1 MGELMRKLRVSVLG
15 AGYLG
20 VTHASCLAEL
30 GFDVISV
37 DADIARVNTLSAGEL
52 PFFEPGL
59 DLLLRRGLATGR
71 LRFSTSYRE
80 AARFADVHFICVGTP
95 QHGDSYHA
103 DLSQLST
110 CIATLGPLLES
121 SCLVVGKSTVPVGT
135 AVGLA
140 SQLAQLAPIGEAAEL
155 AWNPEFLREGSA
167 VKDTLRPDRIVAG
180 VQSRHAEEI
189 LRRVYASPMSAGAL
203 FFATDLATAEL
214 AKAAAN
220 SFLATK
226 ISFINA
232 MSEICEVAGG
242 DVTALAEILGAD
254 PRIGAAFLRPGLG
267 FGGGCLPKDIRAFMA
282 RATELGVGDA
292 LAFLRDV
299 DSINARC
306 RTRMVELTRDLV
318 GGVFPGRTV
327 GVLGVAF
334 KPESDD
340 VRDSPALKVATAI
353 HDLGAHVRVY
363 DPVAM
368 PKARRSHPQFEYAE
382 SVESA
387 AREADVLLLLTEW
400 PEFRN
405 LDPSLIGKTVA
416 QRKIA
421 DGRNALVPE
430 VWREAG
436 WDYRALG
443 RPMTYDAVCHV
454 GRGLNGGRGLC
465 SEPAGALATM
475 GES

>member
-1 MGELMRKLRVSVLG
+1 MSDLTRNLQVSVLG

-30 GFDVISV
+30 GFDVFAV
-37 DADIARVNTLSAGEL
+37 DTDIARVKTLSAGEL
-52 PFFEPGL
+52 PFSEPGL
-59 DLLLRRGLATGR
+59 ELLLRRGLATGR

-80 AARFADVHFICVGTP
+80 AARTADVHFICVGTP
-95 QHGDSYHA
+95 QHGNSYHA

-121 SCLVVGKSTVPVGT
+121 PCLVVGKSTVPVGT
-135 AVGLA
+135 AAGLA
-140 SQLAQLAPIGEAAEL
+140 SQLAQLAPAGEAAEL

-167 VKDTLRPDRIVAG
+167 VEDTLRPNRIVAG
-180 VQSRHAEEI
+180 VQSRQAEEI
-189 LRRVYASPMSAGAL
+189 LRRVYAVPLSAGAL

-214 AKAAAN
+214 TKAAAN

-242 DVTALAEILGAD
+242 DVAVLAEILGAD

-282 RATELGVGDA
+282 NATELGVGDA

-318 GGVFPGRTV
+318 GGVFAGRTV
-327 GVLGVAF
+327 GVLGIAF
-334 KPESDD
+334 KQDSDD
-340 VRDSPALKVATAI
+340 IRDSPALGVATTI

-368 PKARRSHPQFEYAE
+368 PKARRSHPQLEYAE
-382 SVESA
+382 SAESA
-387 AREADVLLLLTEW
+387 AREVDVLLLLTEW

-405 LDPSLIGKTVA
+405 LDPSLLGKTVA
-416 QRKIA
+416 ERKIA
-421 DGRNALVPE
+421 DGRNTLVPE

-443 RPMTYDAVCHV
+443 RPVLSVAF
-454 GRGLNGGRGLC
+454 
-465 SEPAGALATM
+465 AA
-475 GES
+475 

>member
-1 MGELMRKLRVSVLG
+1 MSDFVRNLQVSVLG

-30 GFDVISV
+30 GFDVIAV
-37 DADIARVNTLSAGEL
+37 DTNMARVKALSAGEL
-52 PFFEPGL
+52 PFAEPGL
-59 DLLLRRGLATGR
+59 ELLMRRGLATGR
-71 LRFSTSYRE
+71 LRFSASYRE
-80 AARFADVHFICVGTP
+80 AARTADVHFICVGTP
-95 QHGDSYHA
+95 QHGSSYHA
-103 DLSQLST
+103 DLSQLSS

-121 SCLVVGKSTVPVGT
+121 PCLVVGKSTVPVGT
-135 AVGLA
+135 AARLA
-140 SQLAQLAPIGEAAEL
+140 SQLAQLAPVGEAAEL

-167 VKDTLRPDRIVAG
+167 VEDTLRPDRIVAG
-180 VQSRHAEEI
+180 VQSRRAEEI
-189 LRRVYASPMSAGAL
+189 LRRVYAVPLSAGAL

-214 AKAAAN
+214 TKAAAN

-242 DVTALAEILGAD
+242 DVTVLAEIVGAD

-282 RATELGVGDA
+282 SATELGVGDA
-292 LAFLRDV
+292 LAFLHDV

-318 GGVFPGRTV
+318 GGVFVGRTV
-327 GVLGVAF
+327 GVLGIAF
-334 KPESDD
+334 KPDSDD
-340 VRDSPALKVATAI
+340 IRDSPALEVATTI
-353 HDLGAHVRVY
+353 HDLGAHLRVY

-382 SVESA
+382 SAESA

-405 LDPSLIGKTVA
+405 LDPSLLGKTVA
-416 QRKIA
+416 ERKIV
-421 DGRNALVPE
+421 DGRNTLVPE

-443 RPMTYDAVCHV
+443 RPVLRVAF
-454 GRGLNGGRGLC
+454 
-465 SEPAGALATM
+465 AA
-475 GES
+475 

>member
-1 MGELMRKLRVSVLG
+1 MSDLTRNLQVSVLG

-37 DADIARVNTLSAGEL
+37 DTDIARVNMLSAGEL
-52 PFFEPGL
+52 PFSEPGL
-59 DLLLRRGLATGR
+59 ELLLRRGLATGR

-80 AARFADVHFICVGTP
+80 AARIADVHFICVGTP

-103 DLSQLST
+103 DLSQLSS
-110 CIATLGPLLES
+110 CIATLGPLLQS
-121 SCLVVGKSTVPVGT
+121 PCLVVGKSTVPAGT
-135 AVGLA
+135 AARLA
-140 SQLAQLAPIGEAAEL
+140 SQLAQLAPVGEAAEL

-167 VKDTLRPDRIVAG
+167 VEDTLRPDRIVAG
-180 VQSRHAEEI
+180 VQSRHAEVI
-189 LRRVYASPMSAGAL
+189 LRQVYAIPLSGGAL

-242 DVTALAEILGAD
+242 DVAVLAEILGAD

-282 RATELGVGDA
+282 SATELGVGDA

-327 GVLGVAF
+327 GVLGIAF
-334 KPESDD
+334 KPDSDD
-340 VRDSPALKVATAI
+340 IRDSPALEVATAI
-353 HDLGAHVRVY
+353 DDLGAHVRVY

-368 PKARRSHPQFEYAE
+368 PKASRSHPQLEYAE
-382 SVESA
+382 SAESA
-387 AREADVLLLLTEW
+387 AQEADVLLLLTEW

-405 LDPSLIGKTVA
+405 LDPSLLGKIVA
-416 QRKIA
+416 ERKIV
-421 DGRNALVPE
+421 DGRNTLAPE

-443 RPMTYDAVCHV
+443 RP
-454 GRGLNGGRGLC
+454 LL
-465 SEPAGALATM
+465 TM
-475 GES
+475 EFAA

>member
-1 MGELMRKLRVSVLG
+1 MSDLTRNLQVSVLG

-30 GFDVISV
+30 GFDVITV
-37 DADIARVNTLSAGEL
+37 DTDIARVKTLSAGEL
-52 PFFEPGL
+52 PFSEPGL
-59 DLLLRRGLATGR
+59 ELLLRRGLATGR

-80 AARFADVHFICVGTP
+80 AARAADVHFICVGTP
-95 QHGDSYHA
+95 QHRSSYHA
-103 DLSQLST
+103 DLSQLSS

-121 SCLVVGKSTVPVGT
+121 PCLVVGKSTVPVGT
-135 AVGLA
+135 AAGLA
-140 SQLAQLAPIGEAAEL
+140 SQLAQLAPAGEAAEL

-167 VKDTLRPDRIVAG
+167 VEDTLRPNRIVAG

-189 LRRVYASPMSAGAL
+189 LRRVYAVPLSAGAP

-214 AKAAAN
+214 TKAAAN

-242 DVTALAEILGAD
+242 DVTVLAEILGAD

-292 LAFLRDV
+292 LAFLREV
-299 DSINARC
+299 DSINARR

-327 GVLGVAF
+327 GVLGIAF
-334 KPESDD
+334 KPDSDD
-340 VRDSPALKVATAI
+340 IRDSPALEVAAVI

-368 PKARRSHPQFEYAE
+368 PKARRSHAQLEYAE
-382 SVESA
+382 SAEAA

-405 LDPSLIGKTVA
+405 LDPGLLGKTVA
-416 QRKIA
+416 ERKIA
-421 DGRNALVPE
+421 DGRNTLVPE

-443 RPMTYDAVCHV
+443 RPMLTVAF
-454 GRGLNGGRGLC
+454 
-465 SEPAGALATM
+465 AT
-475 GES
+475 

>member
-1 MGELMRKLRVSVLG
+1 MSDLMGNLRVSVLG

-30 GFDVISV
+30 GFDVIAV
-37 DADIARVNTLSAGEL
+37 DTDMARIKALSAGEL
-52 PFFEPGL
+52 PFAEPGL
-59 DLLLRRGLATGR
+59 ELLLRRGLATGR
-71 LRFSTSYRE
+71 LRFGTSYRE
-80 AARFADVHFICVGTP
+80 AARTADVHFVCVGTP
-95 QHGDSYHA
+95 QHGNSYRA
-103 DLSQLST
+103 DLSQLGS

-121 SCLVVGKSTVPVGT
+121 PCLVVGKSTVPVGT
-135 AVGLA
+135 AARLA
-140 SQLAQLAPIGEAAEL
+140 AQLAELAPAGEAAEL

-167 VKDTLRPDRIVAG
+167 VADTFRPDRIVAG

-189 LRRVYASPMSAGAL
+189 LRWVYAVPLSAGAR
-203 FFATDLATAEL
+203 FFTTDLATAEL

-232 MSEICEVAGG
+232 MSEICEVGGG
-242 DVTALAEILGAD
+242 DVAVLAEILGAD

-267 FGGGCLPKDIRAFMA
+267 FGGGCLPKDIRAFVA

-306 RTRMVELTRDLV
+306 RARMVELTRDLA
-318 GGVFPGRTV
+318 GGAFPGRTV
-327 GVLGVAF
+327 GVLGIAF
-334 KPESDD
+334 KPGSDD
-340 VRDSPALKVATAI
+340 IRDSPALEVATTI

-368 PKARRSHPQFEYAE
+368 PKARRSYPQLEYTE
-382 SVESA
+382 SAESA
-387 AREADVLLLLTEW
+387 AREADILLLLTEW

-405 LDPSLIGKTVA
+405 LDPGLLGKTVA
-416 QRKIA
+416 MRKIV
-421 DGRNALVPE
+421 DGRNTLVPE

-443 RPMTYDAVCHV
+443 RPVLTVAF
-454 GRGLNGGRGLC
+454 
-465 SEPAGALATM
+465 AA
-475 GES
+475 